1 MTVEKF
7 DPVEY
12 IEKAFD
18 EAKDVPTK
26 TANDT
31 SNGDVKVP
39 TIGEYIKV
47 AEPRQPYGTRGTV
60 LKDPSKVKF
69 QKKNLSAPRPRRVK
83 QPVQAR
89 VVDPELQDLWQSLPK
104 YMDFLG
110 TFFDDSVTAHYY
122 RGNFKESRNELIQ
135 RLLNPELTLEEV
147 SRLLGVCPAT
157 VRRYTNRGWLKHHRT
172 KGRQRRF
179 RLAGVV
185 QFVEEHGRHPEE

>member
-26 TANDT
+26 TAGEP

-89 VVDPELQDLWQSLPK
+89 VVDPELQELWQSLPK

-122 RGNFKESRNELIQ
+122 RGNFKESRNDLIQ

>member
-18 EAKDVPTK
+18 EAKDVPAK
-26 TANDT
+26 AAGDAA
-31 SNGDVKVP
+31 NGDVTVP

-47 AEPRQPYGTRGTV
+47 AEPRQAYGTRGTL

-83 QPVQAR
+83 GPVQGG
-89 VVDPELQDLWQSLPK
+89 VVDPELQELWQSLPK
-104 YMDFLG
+104 YMDFLA

-122 RGNFKESRNELIQ
+122 RGNFKESRSELIQ

-185 QFVEEHGRHPEE
+185 QFVEEHGRHPQE